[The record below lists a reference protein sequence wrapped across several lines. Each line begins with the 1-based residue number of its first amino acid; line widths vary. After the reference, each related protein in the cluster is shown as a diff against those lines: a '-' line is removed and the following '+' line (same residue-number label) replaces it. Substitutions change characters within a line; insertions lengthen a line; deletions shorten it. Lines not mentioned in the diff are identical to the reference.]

1 MELGFR
7 ERARLARSGLVPRFS
22 DNFPKKQFTSST
34 GEKQKMNANHRVY
47 GAEIEAQQMEEEQE
61 AKKIHSKANVV
72 AATALQ

>member
-1 MELGFR
+1 
-7 ERARLARSGLVPRFS
+7 
-22 DNFPKKQFTSST
+22 
-34 GEKQKMNANHRVY
+34 MNANHRVY